1 MEEEKKLSQEEIL
14 NYREQFAKFDREG
27 DGTITIH
34 EIGSVMNDMGVYPTE
49 TQLQDI
55 MNEFDLDRNG
65 VLDFNEFIY
74 MMETYKKQEITED
87 EILQSFK
94 VFDRDH
100 NGYITRAELESA
112 MKNLGEKLTDDEC

>member
-112 MKNLGEKLTDDEC
+112 MKNLGEKLTDEEC

>member
-74 MMETYKKQEITED
+74 MMETYSKQEITED

-112 MKNLGEKLTDDEC
+112 MKNLGEKLTDEEC